1 MDPLNDMVW
10 TDESEDDIMPTGIGD
25 GNTMAQICTVNASP
39 CSNSGGSGNGNG
51 NGGDISLY
59 TASASATGANEC
71 GC

>member
-51 NGGDISLY
+51 GDISLY
-59 TASASATGANEC
+59 TPSASATGANEC